1 MNYVKSKSEF
11 YCHQGHSMLPRWASV
26 MWVDAV
32 DLKDTSVTGCH
43 RTVKHLLGSLA
54 RIEIEIEIEIWIS
67 IGGDNIRLGLGS
79 DPGSY
84 LWVQV

>member
-1 MNYVKSKSEF
+1 
-11 YCHQGHSMLPRWASV
+11 

-67 IGGDNIRLGLGS
+67 IGGG
-79 DPGSY
+79 
-84 LWVQV
+84 

>member
-1 MNYVKSKSEF
+1 
-11 YCHQGHSMLPRWASV
+11 

-54 RIEIEIEIEIWIS
+54 RIEIEIEIEIWFYFTGYVRYYATSGPPPKGGQPLAS
-67 IGGDNIRLGLGS
+67 IR
-79 DPGSY
+79 P
-84 LWVQV
+84 